1 MRLRRLGQVSS
12 FCWEIMHLSISPQS
26 NRFIKTV
33 HHFLSLCFGDLFIK
47 WDKNEINLQDS
58 KLSSHVGPKNMP
70 STVDKKSTPDETSNS
85 HTHTHSEYYFG
96 EQQHATMLSG
106 ISFYHTYQRL
116 IHKKDEKIL
125 HKSLRKTLLPPSS
138 RWEDIIFIQCKVEP
152 YNNFTTRRKKNI
164 LLPKFWHRQD

>member
-85 HTHTHSEYYFG
+85 HTHTHTVNIILGNSNMQPCSQAFLFITLINGWYIK
-96 EQQHATMLSG
+96 TMRKFCINHWEKLSCP
-106 ISFYHTYQRL
+106 L
-116 IHKKDEKIL
+116 LADERI
-125 HKSLRKTLLPPSS
+125 
-138 RWEDIIFIQCKVEP
+138 
-152 YNNFTTRRKKNI
+152 
-164 LLPKFWHRQD
+164 